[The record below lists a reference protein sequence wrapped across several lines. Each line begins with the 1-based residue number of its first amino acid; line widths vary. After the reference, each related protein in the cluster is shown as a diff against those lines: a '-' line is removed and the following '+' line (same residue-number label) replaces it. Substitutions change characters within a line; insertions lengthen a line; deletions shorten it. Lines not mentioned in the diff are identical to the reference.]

1 MLYSE
6 TIQILT
12 VHVLSI
18 KKLFTS
24 RQKYTCKF
32 SFKAVNFKFYLSE
45 NLKKDKHT
53 IYTCES
59 TMPDKNPSQ
68 SINISGSS
76 FSSSQFGQA
85 GRDQTQTQQIVQ
97 TPTNS
102 ELSQEKVLILL
113 ANLESLLKTANL
125 PQNQQDR
132 ALRYLDV
139 AKEEAQSEKPDK
151 KFTADSLKKVAGVL
165 KEINETLETTQK
177 IWDKVQPVFKQ
188 LLPWLGVS
196 SGFFF

>member
-1 MLYSE
+1 
-6 TIQILT
+6 
-12 VHVLSI
+12 
-18 KKLFTS
+18 
-24 RQKYTCKF
+24 
-32 SFKAVNFKFYLSE
+32 
-45 NLKKDKHT
+45 
-53 IYTCES
+53 
-59 TMPDKNPSQ
+59 MPDKNPSQ

-113 ANLESLLKTANL
+113 ASLESLLKIANL
-125 PQNQQDR
+125 PQNQQDK

-165 KEINETLETTQK
+165 KETNETLETTQK

-188 LLPWLGVS
+188 LLPWLGVG